1 VDAGTVAWFDAR
13 LMRAVILV
21 LASMTMVAC
30 TQSPVQ
36 LPAFYEAGTSDA
48 TIYEAS
54 APDGESQGGDAGDA
68 GAKKDGAAEDGG
80 DAKAP
85 TDASADGTSDAPGDA
100 PASDAS
106 VEASTDGAPSEASA
120 TTD

>member
-1 VDAGTVAWFDAR
+1 
-13 LMRAVILV
+13 MRAVILV

-36 LPAFYEAGTSDA
+36 LPAFYEAGASDA
-48 TIYEAS
+48 TLYEAS
-54 APDGESQGGDAGDA
+54 APDGESEGGDAGDA
-68 GAKKDGAAEDGG
+68 GAKKDGAAEDSG

-85 TDASADGTSDAPGDA
+85 TDASADGTTDAPGDA

-106 VEASTDGAPSEASA
+106 ADGGPSEASA
-120 TTD
+120 ATD

>member
-1 VDAGTVAWFDAR
+1 
-13 LMRAVILV
+13 
-21 LASMTMVAC
+21 MTMVAC

-85 TDASADGTSDAPGDA
+85 MPN
-100 PASDAS
+100 PANSR
-106 VEASTDGAPSEASA
+106 GAVLLTRSMQQGPRQAMI
-120 TTD
+120 TRP